1 MKNSLISIVV
11 PVYNVASYLSQ
22 CLDSL
27 VNQTY
32 LNIEIITVDD
42 GSTDGCSRIL
52 QEYALRDSRI
62 RLISQS
68 NQGLS
73 EARNVGLN
81 YVRGEYIC
89 FVDSDDWLELNT
101 LSKAYEKAQLT
112 QSDVVLWNYVKEYG
126 VKSVP
131 VYCIDK
137 NRFYDV
143 NQIHSLFQRIVGPV
157 DAQLRNPQ
165 FVDSLS
171 TAWGKLYKS
180 DVIIKNQLR
189 FVSTKEIGTEDLLFT
204 VQAFKYIRKA
214 YLLSNQFNHYR
225 KNNGT
230 SLTVSYKP
238 DLLKKWT
245 TLQDRLYEQIKDDP
259 YLLIAFNNRIALSII
274 GLGLNECMSG
284 ESFQQIKGR
293 LVVILDQPRYRM
305 AYKDLKLKYF
315 PIHWKVFFL
324 CAKYRAYGLLLVLL
338 NCIKLLVNK

>member
-1 MKNSLISIVV
+1 MKDSLISIIV
-11 PVYNVASYLSQ
+11 PVYNVASYLPQ

-32 LNIEIITVDD
+32 LNIEIIAIDD

-52 QEYALRDSRI
+52 QEYVLRDSRI
-62 RLISQS
+62 KLISQS

-81 YVRGEYIC
+81 YARGEYIC
-89 FVDSDDWLELNT
+89 FVDSDDWLELDT
-101 LSKAYEKAQLT
+101 LSEAYEKAQST
-112 QSDVVLWNYVKEYG
+112 QADIVLWNYIKEYG

-131 VYCIDK
+131 VNCIDK
-137 NRFYDV
+137 NRFCDV
-143 NQIHSLFQRIVGPV
+143 GQIHLLFQRIVGPV

-180 DVIIKNQLR
+180 DVIIKNQLQ

-214 YLLSNQFNHYR
+214 YLLSNHFNHYR

-238 DLLKKWT
+238 DLFKRWT
-245 TLQDRLYEQIKDDP
+245 TLQDRLYKQIKDNP
-259 YLLIAFNNRIALSII
+259 HLLIAFNNRVALSII

-284 ESFQQIKGR
+284 ESFQRKKER
-293 LVVILDQPRYRM
+293 LAVILNQPRYRT

-315 PIHWKVFFL
+315 PVHWKVFFL
-324 CAKYRAYGLLLVLL
+324 CAKYRFYGLLLVLL
-338 NCIKLLVNK
+338 NCIKLLINK

>member
-1 MKNSLISIVV
+1 MYNPLVSIIV

-32 LNIEIITVDD
+32 LNIEIIAVDD

-52 QEYALRDSRI
+52 QEYALQDSRI

-68 NQGLS
+68 NRGLS
-73 EARNVGLN
+73 EARNIGLN
-81 YVRGEYIC
+81 YVRGEYVC

-101 LSKAYEKAQLT
+101 LSEACEKAQST
-112 QSDVVLWNYVKEYG
+112 QSDVVLWNYIKEYG

-131 VYCIDK
+131 VNCIDK
-137 NRFYDV
+137 DRFYDV
-143 NQIHSLFQRIVGPV
+143 DQIHLLFQRIVGPV
-157 DAQLRNPQ
+157 GVQLREPQ

-214 YLLSNQFNHYR
+214 YLLSNHFNHYR

-230 SLTVSYKP
+230 SLTVSYKF
-238 DLLKKWT
+238 DLFKKWT
-245 TLQDRLYEQIKDDP
+245 TLQDRLYEQIKDDSH
-259 YLLIAFNNRIALSII
+259 LLIAFNNRIALSII

-284 ESFQQIKGR
+284 KSFSQKKKQ
-293 LVVILDQPRYRM
+293 LAVILEQPHYRV
-305 AYKDLKLKYF
+305 AYKNLELKYF

-324 CAKYRAYGLLLVLL
+324 CAKYRFYGLLLMLL
-338 NCIKLLVNK
+338 ICIKLLINK